1 MHETQCTLVISTIL
15 PWAQSKRELVIR
27 KAYIELNQSRVD
39 WTQLLRSVCTLG
51 IEFSPSFNRL
61 QTAFSILVQPTFH

>member
-15 PWAQSKRELVIR
+15 PWAQSKRELVIS

-39 WTQLLRSVCTLG
+39 WTQLLSSVCTLG
-51 IEFSPSFNRL
+51 IEFSPSFN
-61 QTAFSILVQPTFH
+61 